1 MQIIN
6 ANLKFRNHLSRRSST
21 QYIVLHHAA
30 ASVCSPEDIH
40 EWHLK
45 RGWAGAGYHYFVR
58 KDGIVYSLRPENTV
72 GAHCQGYNSKSIG
85 ICCEGN
91 FEVEQMGEKQS
102 AALIELVRYLK
113 KKYPNAKIV
122 GHRDLAATNC
132 PGKNYPLAKVK
143 EAVENTWIEKAKT
156 MLLKVGS
163 RGETVRKLQEM
174 LNSLGFNCGA
184 ADGIFGPKTQAAV
197 KAFQKK
203 YGLVADGIV
212 GPQTWRKLA
221 EVVR

>member
-1 MQIIN
+1 
-6 ANLKFRNHLSRRSST
+6 
-21 QYIVLHHAA
+21 
-30 ASVCSPEDIH
+30 
-40 EWHLK
+40 
-45 RGWAGAGYHYFVR
+45 
-58 KDGIVYSLRPENTV
+58 
-72 GAHCQGYNSKSIG
+72 
-85 ICCEGN
+85 
-91 FEVEQMGEKQS
+91 MGEKQS

-212 GPQTWRKLA
+212 GPLTWAKIA
-221 EVVR
+221 ELLGNK